1 MLGCR
6 QPGKSTITGVK
17 TLWKAKSA
25 LGSLS
30 LITCPAKDQSK
41 ELMHK
46 IDGFIAMDPRLP
58 MLVHDGAFEKAWI
71 TRSRILALPG
81 TERSVRSYSKPQTIV
96 IDEAARVDDRTIFAL
111 RPMMIRA
118 DTELIVL
125 STPQGKR
132 GYFWRQWSKGKGWK
146 KIMVR
151 IPWDL
156 VGGRLVPARP
166 EAEFHAEMLKQGI
179 LAYYSPRHAG
189 EEGLA
194 FLQEELENLDELWFR
209 QEYLCEFVDELTAI
223 FPAELV
229 DRAFVPNVLPL
240 KIEGL
245 SSEVL
250 PLEAPK

>member
-6 QPGKSTITGVK
+6 QPGKSTATAVK
-17 TLWKAKSA
+17 TLCKAKSSH
-25 LGSLS
+25 GSLS

-46 IDGFIAMDPRLP
+46 IEGFMVLDDRLP
-58 MLVHDGAFEKAWI
+58 MLTHNGIFEKEWV

-81 TERSVRSYSKPQTIV
+81 TERSVRSYSAPQTLI
-96 IDEAARVDDRTIFAL
+96 IDEAAQVLDTTIYAL

-125 STPQGKR
+125 STPRGKR

-146 KIMVR
+146 KILVR

-156 VGGRLVPARP
+156 VNGKLVPAKP
-166 EAEFHAEMLKQGI
+166 EADFHAEMKKQGI

-209 QEYLCEFVDELTAI
+209 QEYLCEFIDELTGI
-223 FPAELV
+223 FSAELI
-229 DRAFVPNVLPL
+229 DRAIVSTIKPL
-240 KIEGL
+240 VIDGV
-245 SSEVL
+245 SSEIEL
-250 PLEAPK
+250 LEEPK